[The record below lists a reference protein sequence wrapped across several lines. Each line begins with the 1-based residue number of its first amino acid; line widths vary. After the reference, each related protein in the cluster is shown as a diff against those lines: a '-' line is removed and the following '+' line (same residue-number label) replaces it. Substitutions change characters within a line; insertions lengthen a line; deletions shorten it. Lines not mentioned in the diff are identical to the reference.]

1 MRRAPAAVGVRR
13 ALQYA
18 VAMTPSPIDPSRLN
32 ERREHNDRRLV
43 DGL

>member
-1 MRRAPAAVGVRR
+1 M
-13 ALQYA
+13 
-18 VAMTPSPIDPSRLN
+18 MPSPIDPSGLN

>member
-18 VAMTPSPIDPSRLN
+18 VAMNPSPIDPSRLN
-32 ERREHNDRRLV
+32 ERRGHNDRRLADV
-43 DGL
+43 F